1 MEKKEIA
8 RKLLEI
14 LARKYGGEVEE
25 ENGKLTLNMENVKY
39 VLDVDNKVV
48 DTVADNSRVLQKRN
62 NNAVLSGG
70 EMQQRTKGSLRARP

>member
-25 ENGKLTLNMENVKY
+25 ENGRLTLSMENVKY
-39 VLDVDNKVV
+39 VLDVDSKVV

-70 EMQQRTKGSLRARP
+70 EM